1 MTANNSTEWKIL
13 PTKHCDAAMAV
24 ADGEEAS

>member
-13 PTKHCDAAMAV
+13 PIEHHYAAMAV